1 MDDCHFGYIKKIF
14 KKTWPEWTNTPPA
27 HHPLEVSNHSIG
39 QWLDET
45 FWYAAFFST
54 PNFVIKLK
62 WW

>member
-14 KKTWPEWTNTPPA
+14 KKTWPEWMNTPPA

-45 FWYAAFFST
+45 FWYAVFFF
-54 PNFVIKLK
+54 PQIL
-62 WW
+62 